1 MAQFALAWVMNRPAV
16 TSPIIGPRTMEQL
29 EDNLGSLE
37 ISFTQ
42 EELDKIDAV
51 IPPGRMISPF
61 NRDEGFGPHIYR
73 W

>member
-1 MAQFALAWVMNRPAV
+1 MNRPAV

-29 EDNLGSLE
+29 DDNIRALD
-37 ISFTQ
+37 ITFAQ
-42 EELDKIDAV
+42 DELDEIDAV

-61 NRDEGFGPHIYR
+61 YRDEGFGAHIYR